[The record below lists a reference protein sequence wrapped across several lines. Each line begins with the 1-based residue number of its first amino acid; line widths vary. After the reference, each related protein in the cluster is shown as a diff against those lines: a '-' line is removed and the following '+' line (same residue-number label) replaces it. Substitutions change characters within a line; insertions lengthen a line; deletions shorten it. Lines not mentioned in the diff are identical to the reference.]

1 MALWNLTGKFCFLY
15 VAQSPWR
22 DTQKS
27 RQSVNSICAT
37 FQKEKFFKQKSN
49 YEINS
54 STPFSPFQNKIDSVS
69 QLTQNSTYLIQIS
82 PQWLGKLGVKTKIS
96 KMLGFLSCCSCAAQ
110 KVLDEWRQYPPEGT
124 RERWR
129 STQPLPVR

>member
-1 MALWNLTGKFCFLY
+1 MARYPKITAKRELHMCYLSK
-15 VAQSPWR
+15 
-22 DTQKS
+22 
-27 RQSVNSICAT
+27 
-37 FQKEKFFKQKSN
+37 QKEKFFKQKSN

-124 RERWR
+124 RER
-129 STQPLPVR
+129 